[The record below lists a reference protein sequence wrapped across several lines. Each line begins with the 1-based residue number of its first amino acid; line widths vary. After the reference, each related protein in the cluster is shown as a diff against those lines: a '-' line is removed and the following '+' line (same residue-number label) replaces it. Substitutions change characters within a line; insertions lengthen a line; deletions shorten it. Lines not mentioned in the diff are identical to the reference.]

1 MRALILILLE
11 KCHIWIC
18 VSKVNIW
25 TFVSLL
31 YLPTV
36 ILEVLRKYP
45 VIPFLERKCNNN
57 YKIPETDVVIER
69 GTPVFISVLG
79 LHYDPQYF
87 PNPEVFDPERFS
99 KNNEDQIEKF
109 VYLPFGD
116 GPRNCIGMFFKKILT
131 PFYNRFYLGARFGI
145 VSAKLGLAYIIS
157 NFIVDICED
166 TQDKIKFN
174 PNGLVLS
181 SIKGISLKLR
191 KI

>member
-1 MRALILILLE
+1 M
-11 KCHIWIC
+11 
-18 VSKVNIW
+18 SKVNIW